1 MWWLIIGLVLA
12 IAAMAFVISRRGP
25 GDGLDHSQ
33 RNPLEGAGHSGG
45 GSDGGA
51 G

>member
-1 MWWLIIGLVLA
+1 MWWIIGFVALCA
-12 IAAMAFVISRRGP
+12 IISVIISRRGP

-33 RNPLEGAGHSGG
+33 RNPLEGAGHPGG
-45 GSDGGA
+45 GADGGGA